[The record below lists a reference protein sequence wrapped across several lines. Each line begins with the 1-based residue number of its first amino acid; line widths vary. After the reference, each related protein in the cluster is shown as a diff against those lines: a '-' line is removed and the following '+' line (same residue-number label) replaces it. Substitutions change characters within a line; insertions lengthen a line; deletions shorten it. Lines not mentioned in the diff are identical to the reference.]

1 MIKADISD
9 QTNEVQALK
18 SDIDIIASDVANLKS
33 IISTS
38 SDLNIQLSNQI
49 GNIDVQ
55 LDRNS
60 EEVTQI

>member
-1 MIKADISD
+1 MIKVDISD